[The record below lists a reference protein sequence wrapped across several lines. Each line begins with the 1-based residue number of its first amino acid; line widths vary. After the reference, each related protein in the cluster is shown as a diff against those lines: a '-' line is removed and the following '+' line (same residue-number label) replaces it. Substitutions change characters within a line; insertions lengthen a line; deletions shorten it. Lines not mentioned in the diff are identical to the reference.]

1 MQNSGLQNRPAE
13 QPPEEEYLR
22 LAAIVKFSD
31 DAIIGTTLEGTIFS
45 WNQGAEHIYGYTAEK
60 ITGQPLLN
68 LIPPDHRDEVKT
80 IFEKIRHGE
89 HVDPFETRRMGRDG
103 SVIHL
108 STELSCIRDGEGKI
122 SGASMITRDITQA
135 REAQEALTLERIL
148 LRTVVDHLTD
158 NLYVKDTAGRYILD
172 NPAHRKFL
180 GVESAEEVIGKT
192 VFHFF
197 PTEIATRYHGD
208 DVEIIRSGK
217 PLLNQ
222 EEPTVTKSGEKRLL
236 LTTKVPFRDGKG
248 EIAGLICLS
257 RDITN
262 TQPSAR

>member
-1 MQNSGLQNRPAE
+1 MQDPDQQNHPAA
-13 QPPEEEYLR
+13 QPVEEEFLR

-45 WNQGAEHIYGYTAEK
+45 WNQGAENIYGYTAEK
-60 ITGQPLLN
+60 ITGKPLLT
-68 LIPPDHRDEVKT
+68 LIPPDHRDTMKS
-80 IFEKIRHGE
+80 ILNRIRHGE
-89 HVDPFETRRMGRDG
+89 HVDPFETRRIRKDG

-108 STELSCIRDGEGKI
+108 STEISCIRDGHGKI
-122 SGASMITRDITQA
+122 NGASMITRDITQA
-135 REAQEALTLERIL
+135 REAEETLARERIL

-158 NLYVKDTAGRYILD
+158 HLYVKDTAGRYILD

-180 GVESAEEVIGKT
+180 GVESADDVIGKT

-217 PLLNQ
+217 PLLNR
-222 EEPTVTKSGEKRLL
+222 EEPAVTKSGEKRLL
-236 LTTKVPFRDGKG
+236 LTTKVPFLDGKG
-248 EIAGLICLS
+248 EVAGLVCLS
-257 RDITN
+257 RDITDAKSSK
-262 TQPSAR
+262 Q